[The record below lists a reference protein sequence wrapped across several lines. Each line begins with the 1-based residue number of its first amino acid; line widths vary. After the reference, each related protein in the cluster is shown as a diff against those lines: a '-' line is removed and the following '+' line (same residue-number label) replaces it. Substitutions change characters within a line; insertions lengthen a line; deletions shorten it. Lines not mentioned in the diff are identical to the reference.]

1 MEPQFSVCEI
11 DEFMTTYLPNAGQK
25 TFDSVIRELEREQV
39 LALRRPSRGRKRST
53 NDQRPIYT
61 HVLNGFKGL
70 FRQGSSKTT
79 RVIESFQGVATAV
92 QKALQKVTGTN
103 IKSRAI
109 RASKIED
116 ESPSEAYL
124 TTNLD
129 GPVRYTDVLVPLTV
143 TGFKSATD
151 EVRDLV
157 GCGDISTDEFQTHI
171 DPTEGLFRIIKGDV
185 RRKFAFAI
193 TVQGEN
199 MSLWYLSRPLCVKTA
214 PISIF
219 NHPDF
224 LVHVLVRFLSA
235 TEQQLGY
242 DSLVTLLQDRT
253 YVYELPP
260 DGQRLEPLYYRTIEL
275 VSEIHAQDPAG
286 RSTRVWRVQR
296 VVSKTDPTQI
306 PGEPEVILKDAFL
319 DRHTP
324 TEADVQERLFQ
335 DITVF
340 SRKDWQNQSILKDFP
355 SADLQYLAE
364 ALTGENF
371 KNYFSCITDKFL
383 SAPLDTP
390 TLPPGQTSTS
400 GTSAHPGL
408 PKRRCFFVYELIYTP
423 LSDIPTLGEAIDV
436 LRQCRTA
443 LQLMFC
449 AGWLHGDLSPGN
461 ILAFRSSPDTPWQV
475 KLSDLEFSK
484 KFPITGAAID
494 EVVMGTPQFTASE
507 LQSSRYIYPRTRKKG
522 QSGKGIRPKLR
533 VVRNFQHDVESMFWI
548 ILWLVTMRA
557 IKSSSRAFP
566 KEYFGF
572 RIPEGAMAA
581 RFNLL
586 TQGNSLWELPDFED
600 SIPPPLRDEDCPFLD
615 ELDDIRYDLQDQ
627 YETRNKD
634 GRQGD
639 IETYS
644 RIMGETMSTFFNRI
658 EGSREKWGGVL
669 LYTDL
674 TLHPAYR
681 RDATVLLPALSPSMK
696 RKLEDPEPPV
706 SSRRIGGD
714 ADRRRKRVR
723 LDVEPPRQRAGP
735 VTRSMTR
742 IQKPAGPMT
751 RSATR
756 RIQQTTRGVAAA
768 FTRTSSRK
776 TPR

>member
-1 MEPQFSVCEI
+1 MEPQFSICEI
-11 DEFMTTYLPNAGQK
+11 DEFMTAYLPDASQK
-25 TFDSVIRELEREQV
+25 TFDSVIRELEREKV
-39 LALRRPSRGRKRST
+39 LALRQPSRGRQRST
-53 NDQRPIYT
+53 NNQRPIYT
-61 HVLNGFKGL
+61 HALNVFKGL
-70 FRQGSSKTT
+70 FRQGSAKTT
-79 RVIESFQGVATAV
+79 RVIESLQGVATAV

-103 IKSRAI
+103 IKTRAI

-116 ESPSEAYL
+116 ECPSEAYL
-124 TTNLD
+124 TANLD

-143 TGFKSATD
+143 TGLKSATD
-151 EVRDLV
+151 E
-157 GCGDISTDEFQTHI
+157 THV
-171 DPTEGLFRIIKGDV
+171 DPTEGLFRIMKGDV
-185 RRKFAFAI
+185 RRKFSFAI

-224 LVHVLVRFLSA
+224 LIHVLVGFLSA

-340 SRKDWQNQSILKDFP
+340 SRKKDWRNQSILKDFP

-383 SAPLDTP
+383 SAPLDTS
-390 TLPPGQTSTS
+390 TLPLGQTSTS

-408 PKRRCFFVYELIYTP
+408 PKRRCFFVYELICTP

-494 EVVMGTPQFTASE
+494 EVVMGTPQFIASE

-557 IKSSSRAFP
+557 IKSLSRAFP

-572 RIPEGAMAA
+572 RIPEGTMAA

-627 YETRNKD
+627 YETRNKE

-639 IETYS
+639 IEAYS
-644 RIMGETMSTFFNRI
+644 RIMGEAMSTFFNRI
-658 EGSREKWGGVL
+658 EGSREKWEGVQ

-674 TLHPAYR
+674 TLHPAHR

-696 RKLEDPEPPV
+696 RKLEDPEAPV
-706 SSRRIGGD
+706 PSRRIGGD
-714 ADRRRKRVR
+714 ADRPRKRVR
-723 LDVEPPRQRAGP
+723 LDVQSPCQRAGP

-742 IQKPAGPMT
+742 SQAQAGPMT

-756 RIQQTTRGVAAA
+756 RLQQSTTKGVAAMP
-768 FTRTSSRK
+768 TRSSTRK